1 MSNKEIPQLEIQVF
15 LLEKELKELR
25 QEFKT
30 FKKIVLSMH
39 DISSRQYLV
48 LKNHAEKETSDD
60 QLTRRT

>member
-39 DISSRQYLV
+39 DIPSRQYLV
-48 LKNHAEKETSDD
+48 LKNHAEKETNHD
-60 QLTRRT
+60 